1 MFEEP
6 GEVKLV
12 DTDAAGVMFFAN
24 HLKLAHNAYEA
35 FMTSIG
41 FGLNRI
47 LRDTPFLL
55 PVVHVEADYKAPL
68 RLGDR
73 FRISLSATVKD
84 RSFLLTALFK
94 GPSGEIAAEITTVH
108 LPVDKKTG
116 KRLSLP
122 DELKRGLESIS

>member
-1 MFEEP
+1 M
-6 GEVKLV
+6 V

-24 HLKLAHNAYEA
+24 HLKLVHNTYEA

-73 FRISLSATVKD
+73 FRISLTSTVKD
-84 RSFLLTALFK
+84 RSFLITALFR
-94 GPSGEIAAEITTVH
+94 GPSGEIAAEVTTVH
-108 LPVDKKTG
+108 LPIHKKTG
-116 KRLSLP
+116 KRLPLP
-122 DELKRGLESIS
+122 DELKQGLRSIS